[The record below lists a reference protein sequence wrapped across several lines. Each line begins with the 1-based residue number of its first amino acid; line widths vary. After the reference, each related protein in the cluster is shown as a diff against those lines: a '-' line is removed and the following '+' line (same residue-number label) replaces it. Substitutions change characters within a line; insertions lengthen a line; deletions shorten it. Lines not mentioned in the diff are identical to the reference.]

1 MALKSN
7 LRQRG
12 TRFHFRRKLTSDLA
26 ARFGRREIVCALKTS
41 SARLAAIRAREA
53 WLAIEEVIRRVTDE
67 PTITKEQIDEMVRL
81 AIESMAWEDE
91 ILLARTGR
99 FITVEGTAPKD
110 AEAIVLE
117 TYAEEYRAD
126 ITRNNILPVRHMIDK
141 YAGKLGLKVA
151 PDSLDEMLVGRALLK
166 AVAESLDGAAARF
179 RREILPYLPDT
190 DGSLMWDQLQIL
202 DELGAQIGK
211 SSAEAQ
217 PQNVHSFPDMPSAE
231 NPAGAGIES
240 SVLGSMLPFSSEL
253 AQFPE
258 ATTLTFGSAWEAFCE
273 DKTGRQDASKEA
285 LRHQRSSVKLWIQI
299 EGDRPIGVYR
309 KSDAAHFRQ
318 KFAQLPDNYHR
329 DKVYRNKSIDEII
342 ELAKAREEKHQRKMR
357 EKKGDDEYVPP
368 LVKRV
373 TRKTVNRHISALSSI
388 FKWCVESGKLPQS
401 YEGIFSKLIKHE
413 KKSKYKLQEERLIW
427 TRSDVKKFFT
437 SPLYKGCFSPAR
449 RSKPGNVVLRDWRF
463 WAPLIGAYTGMRREE
478 VAIIRVGDVLKEEG
492 VWYFNLRRVAEEL
505 KTPASER
512 YVPVHKT
519 LQEIGLLEE
528 LVHERGENEYL
539 LRGLKR
545 SASGNRR
552 GEALGRWFGIYR
564 RAIGLDS
571 KKMDFHSFRHSVNTY
586 VMEVGGR
593 AVRGIVQEITG
604 HEGAERKSEIDR
616 YSKAKLLQELSDTL
630 NLLDYKFDISH
641 LKPKPGP
648 KKVEVDDETED

>member
-7 LRQRG
+7 LRLRG
-12 TRFHFRRKLTSDLA
+12 TRFHFRRKLTSEIA

-41 SARLAAIRAREA
+41 SVRLAAIRAREA

-91 ILLARTGR
+91 VLLARTGR
-99 FITVEGTAPKD
+99 FFRVEGTAPKD

-117 TYAEEYRAD
+117 TYAEDYRAD
-126 ITRNNILPVRHMIDK
+126 IARNNILPVRHMIEK
-141 YAGKLGLKVA
+141 YTRKLGLKVV

-179 RREILPYLPDT
+179 RSEILPYLPDT
-190 DGSLMWDQLQIL
+190 DGSRMWEELQIL
-202 DELGAQIGK
+202 DGLEAQLRQ
-211 SSAEAQ
+211 SPAEAQ
-217 PQNVHSFPDMPSAE
+217 PQEVSSSSGVSSTEILVEDARRT
-231 NPAGAGIES
+231 PAQ
-240 SVLGSMLPFSSEL
+240 LGMLPPPHAL
-253 AQFPE
+253 ADFPE
-258 ATTLTFGSAWEAFCE
+258 ATTLTFSKAWDEYCE
-273 DKTGRQDASKEA
+273 DMTARQEASKDA
-285 LRHQRSSVKLWIQI
+285 LRHQRSSIKLWIQI
-299 EGDRPIGVYR
+299 EGDRPIGIYR
-309 KSDAAHFRQ
+309 KTDAAHFRQ
-318 KFAQLPDNYHR
+318 KIAQLPDNYHR
-329 DKVYRNKSIDEII
+329 DKIYRDKSVDKII
-342 ELAKAREEKHQRKMR
+342 ELAKAKEEKHQRKMR
-357 EKKGDDEYVPP
+357 EKKGHDEHVPP
-368 LVKRV
+368 LITRV
-373 TRKTVNRHISALSSI
+373 APKTINRHISALSSI

-401 YEGIFSKLIKHE
+401 YEGLFSKLIKQE

-437 SPLYKGCFSPAR
+437 SPLYTGCYSRGR
-449 RSKPGNVVLRDWRF
+449 RSRPGSVILRDWKY

-478 VAIIRVGDVLKEEG
+478 VAIIRVRDVLKEDG

-512 YVPVHKT
+512 YVPIHKT
-519 LQEIGLLEE
+519 LQEIGLLDE
-528 LVHERGENEYL
+528 LVHDRAENEYL

-545 SASGNRR
+545 SAAGNKR
-552 GEALGRWFGIYR
+552 GEALGKWFGQYR
-564 RAIGLDS
+564 RAIGLDRA
-571 KKMDFHSFRHSVNTY
+571 KMDFHSFRHSVDTY

-604 HEGAERKSEIDR
+604 HEGSERKSEIDR

-630 NLLDYKFDISH
+630 NLLDYRFDISH
-641 LKPKPGP
+641 LTPKPGR
-648 KKVEVDDETED
+648 KKVEVDDEAED